1 MKTTVVLALLLPLLL
16 PGCVAAWG
24 RSYDI
29 DAESPDMVVLKYDSH
44 FTSAA
49 DMARVARRECA
60 RYGRTPR
67 FFAHSHSLWQIET
80 VTYGCTAAGGR
91 P

>member
-1 MKTTVVLALLLPLLL
+1 MKKTLVLTLLLPLLL

-49 DMARVARRECA
+49 AMAGVARHECA
-60 RYGRTPR
+60 RYGRNAR

-80 VTYGCTAAGGR
+80 VAYGCTV
-91 P
+91 PEVHP